1 MKHGSN
7 SPDRQGSHSLA
18 YKCISETSQCLSP
31 SQMRLATRQ
40 DLNTNA
46 NIIKRMEAWGLRIHF
61 SIHFRICY
69 FPSCT
74 FSAAR
79 SLRINFLVWC
89 RKENNMLRGIR
100 KTLNVF
106 TRLQDE
112 VFSQN
117 SRFIVIACKHLQIYS
132 WFLQQWKKS
141 WLSVFFFILMP
152 SLVLSVVLLQVYC
165 MSQEA
170 LEFICIEW
178 KFLQTALVK

>member
-46 NIIKRMEAWGLRIHF
+46 NKTKRTEAWGLRIHF

-74 FSAAR
+74 CSAAR
-79 SLRINFLVWC
+79 SLHITFLVWC
-89 RKENNMLRGIR
+89 RKENNMLQSLR

-106 TRLQDE
+106 THLQDE
-112 VFSQN
+112 AFPPN
-117 SRFIVIACKHLQIYS
+117 FRFKVIPCKCVQIHS
-132 WFLQQWKKS
+132 WSMQQ
-141 WLSVFFFILMP
+141 
-152 SLVLSVVLLQVYC
+152 
-165 MSQEA
+165 
-170 LEFICIEW
+170 
-178 KFLQTALVK
+178 